1 MARQRT
7 KQPIIELD
15 RQQTEA
21 LVRDVA
27 RLLSDRFDT
36 ELGGLEVEELVDF
49 IGTELGPLYY
59 NKAIFDV
66 QALLKD
72 RFESLESDVWAL
84 EKS

>member
-1 MARQRT
+1 VARRQT
-7 KQPIIELD
+7 KPVIELD

-21 LVRDVA
+21 LVRSVA
-27 RLLSDRFDT
+27 QLLHDRFDT
-36 ELGGLEVEELVDF
+36 ELGGLEVEELIDF
-49 IGTELGPLYY
+49 IGAELGPLYY

-66 QALLKD
+66 QAMLKD